1 MKVKF
6 CVLEK
11 TFDVDI
17 EMHFVCIW
25 LIEGNVNS
33 SDMWAGFNTDT
44 ITMPT
49 FDNIKVVLGKLVQ
62 GRTKV
67 KGSNVMALSMLIFW
81 NPESNT
87 NALTTCF
94 FSENS
99 PDK

>member
-49 FDNIKVVLGKLVQ
+49 FDNIKVVAGQIGSRSYQ
-62 GRTKV
+62 GQRFKCHGPQYV
-67 KGSNVMALSMLIFW
+67 NFLEPWK
-81 NPESNT
+81 
-87 NALTTCF
+87 
-94 FSENS
+94 
-99 PDK
+99 